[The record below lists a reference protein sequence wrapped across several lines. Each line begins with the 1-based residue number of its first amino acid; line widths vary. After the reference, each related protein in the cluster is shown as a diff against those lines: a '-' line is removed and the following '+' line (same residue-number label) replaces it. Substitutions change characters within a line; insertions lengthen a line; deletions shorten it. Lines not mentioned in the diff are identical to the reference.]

1 MEISTMSHINTRGFA
16 TLLLLLLSSI
26 ASTTVAQTREEKVR
40 GDREKIEA
48 DGFWIY
54 NDLPKAFK
62 QAEEEGK
69 PIIVVLR
76 CIPCEECVKL
86 DDDLIDEDPAI
97 QPLLKKFVRA
107 RQVST
112 NGLDLSLFQ
121 YDTDQSFAVFLLN
134 ADGTIYGRFGTRS
147 HRTDWINDVSIQG
160 LAKAMQGALALHAN
174 YDTYKTA
181 LTGKRGPAPEV
192 ASPEKYP
199 HLKEKY
205 TDTLNYKGDVVKSCI
220 HCHQIGDAQRAWFL
234 DQGKPIPEKIFFP
247 YPHPKSIGL
256 TLDPDEMATVK
267 AVADNSPAA
276 AAGLK
281 AGDSILFFEKQPILS
296 IADVQWVLH
305 NADANGDELSLRVRR
320 EGEVIDAS
328 LSLSTGWRRNDDISW
343 RVSSWPYRR
352 MVYGGMKLETLSAEQ
367 RTALKLEDD
376 QLGLLIAHVGQYGP
390 HAAAKRAGI
399 QKGDILVD
407 YNGHT
412 DAKTPSEMLHTAMS
426 EHQPGKRISLTVLR
440 NGERKTMQVPLQK

>member
-1 MEISTMSHINTRGFA
+1 MAITVARSFVASLLILFSIATIST
-16 TLLLLLLSSI
+16 
-26 ASTTVAQTREEKVR
+26 AQSRDEKVR
-40 GDREKIEA
+40 DDRERIEA
-48 DGFWIY
+48 SGFWIY

-62 QAEEEGK
+62 QAKTEDK

-86 DDDLIDEDPAI
+86 DDDLIDQDPAI
-97 QPLLKKFVRA
+97 RPLLDKFVRA

-121 YDTDQSFAVFLLN
+121 YDTDQSFAIFLLN

-160 LAKAMQGALALHAN
+160 LAKAMRGALSLHAR
-174 YDTYKTA
+174 YDEYKTA
-181 LTGKRGPAPEV
+181 LAGKTGPAPEV

-205 TDTLNYKGDVVKSCI
+205 TNTLNYTGDVVKNCI

-247 YPHPKSIGL
+247 HPHPKSIGL
-256 TLDPDEMATVK
+256 ILDPDEMATVK
-267 AVADNSPAA
+267 AVAADSPAA

-281 AGDSILFFEKQPILS
+281 PGDSILFLRDQPILS

-305 NADANGDELSLRVRR
+305 LADAEGDEIAMRVGRDGAII
-320 EGEVIDAS
+320 EAS
-328 LSLSTGWRRNDDISW
+328 LSLSKGWRRKDDITW

-352 MVYGGMKLETLSAEQ
+352 MVYGGMKLENLPDEQ
-367 RTALKLEDD
+367 HASLKLEED
-376 QLGLLIAHVGQYGP
+376 QLALLVAYVGQYGA
-390 HAAAKRAGI
+390 HAAAKRAGLR
-399 QKGDILVD
+399 KGDILVD

-412 DAKTPSEMLHTAMS
+412 DGKTPSELLHTAMS
-426 EHQPGKRISLTVLR
+426 EYRPGKRISLTVLR
-440 NGERKTMQVPLQK
+440 NGERKTVQLPWQK

>member
-1 MEISTMSHINTRGFA
+1 MITRTHLRGFSA
-16 TLLLLLLSSI
+16 IVSMFIVSLSIVS
-26 ASTTVAQTREEKVR
+26 VVNAQTREEKVR
-40 GDREKIEA
+40 DDREKIEA

-54 NDLPKAFK
+54 NDLPKAFR
-62 QAEEEGK
+62 QAKEEDK

-97 QPLLKKFVRA
+97 APLLKKFVRA

-147 HRTDWINDVSIQG
+147 HRTDWINDVSIAG
-160 LAKAMQGALALHAN
+160 LAKAMQGALALHEN

-181 LTGKRGPAPEV
+181 LAGKRGPEPLV

-199 HLKEKY
+199 HLKGKY
-205 TDTLNYKGDVVKSCI
+205 TDALNYQGDVVKSCI
-220 HCHQIGDAQRAWFL
+220 HCHQIGDAERAWYL
-234 DQGKPIPEKIFFP
+234 DQGKPIPEKVFFP

-256 TLDPDEMATVK
+256 TLDPDEMAVVK
-267 AVADNSPAA
+267 AVAADSPAA
-276 AAGLK
+276 AAGLQ
-281 AGDSILFFEKQPILS
+281 AGDSILFFEKQPMLS

-305 NADANGDELSLRVRR
+305 HAKAAGDELSLRVRR
-320 EGEVIDAS
+320 DGELIDAS
-328 LSLSTGWRRNDDISW
+328 LSLPEGWRRRDDIAW

-352 MVYGGMKLETLSAEQ
+352 MVYGGMKLEALSAEQ
-367 RTALKLEDD
+367 RSALKLADD
-376 QLGLLIAHVGQYGP
+376 ELGLLIAHVGQYGP
-390 HAAAKRAGI
+390 HAAAKRAGVK
-399 QKGDILVD
+399 KGDILIE

-412 DAKTPSEMLHTAMS
+412 EAQTPSEMLHTAMS
-426 EHQPGKRISLTVLR
+426 EYEIGKRVSLTVLR
-440 NGERKTMQVPLQK
+440 NGERKTMQVPMQK